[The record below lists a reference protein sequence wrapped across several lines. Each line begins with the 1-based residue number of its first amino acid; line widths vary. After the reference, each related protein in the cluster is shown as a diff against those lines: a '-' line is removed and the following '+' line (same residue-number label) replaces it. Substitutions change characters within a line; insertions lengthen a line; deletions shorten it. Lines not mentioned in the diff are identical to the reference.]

1 MDCIAC
7 GVEAEE
13 EELNHVDHV
22 GELCDHCYQD
32 GITDSNTYLAL
43 YHVEKQWSKAK
54 LYEQGYRGSHLQHRV
69 DLKMSERNNQ
79 KEARIQELLSALKRY
94 GWLPF

>member
-1 MDCIAC
+1 MNNCIAC
-7 GVEAEE
+7 GKVETED

-43 YHVEKQWSKAK
+43 YH
-54 LYEQGYRGSHLQHRV
+54 R
-69 DLKMSERNNQ
+69 
-79 KEARIQELLSALKRY
+79 KREPC
-94 GWLPF
+94 LNTL

>member
-43 YHVEKQWSKAK
+43 YH
-54 LYEQGYRGSHLQHRV
+54 R
-69 DLKMSERNNQ
+69 
-79 KEARIQELLSALKRY
+79 KRETM
-94 GWLPF
+94 